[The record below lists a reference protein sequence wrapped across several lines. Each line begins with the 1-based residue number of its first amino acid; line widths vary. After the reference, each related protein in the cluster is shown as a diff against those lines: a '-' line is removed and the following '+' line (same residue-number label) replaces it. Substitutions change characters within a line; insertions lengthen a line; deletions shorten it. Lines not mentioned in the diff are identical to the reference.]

1 MKAPIIEI
9 FSSFQG
15 EGLLIGQ
22 RQIFVRFAGCNLNCN
37 YCDTGDSKSEKS
49 GVLMT
54 PQEVTDEINKIVTPD
69 CKAISFTGGEPSLY
83 PEFISEVSK
92 NFDLDIMLETNGTLP
107 DNIDLIDELDLVSL
121 DIKLPEHFDGD
132 FDEEIFL
139 NEIKS
144 LNLLISKSINVYC
157 KVVILP
163 STKIKSFKEV
173 VEKLSENISNKSDLK
188 IIIQPSS
195 PLGEWKDINFKL
207 FEFSEVV
214 GQYFDVSTIPQIHK
228 ILDIEWIFL
237 FLILDFIFKIAI
249 VK

>member
-15 EGLLIGQ
+15 EGLWIGE

-37 YCDTGDSKSEKS
+37 YCDTNDSKSTKS
-49 GVLMT
+49 GILMT
-54 PQEVTDEINKIVTPD
+54 PQEVLEEINKILTPD
-69 CKAISFTGGEPSLY
+69 CKTISFTGGEPSLY

-92 NFDLDIMLETNGTLP
+92 STDLNIMLETNGTLP
-107 DNIDLIDELDLVSL
+107 ENIDSIERLDMVSL
-121 DIKLPEHFDGD
+121 DIKLPEHFDGE
-132 FDEEIFL
+132 FDESIFL

-144 LNLLISKSINVYC
+144 LNLLIAKCINVYC

-173 VEKLSENISNKSDLK
+173 VEKLSQNISNKSNLK

-214 GQYFDVSTIPQIHK
+214 GQYFEVSTIPQIHK
-228 ILDIEWIFL
+228 ILDIE
-237 FLILDFIFKIAI
+237 
-249 VK
+249 

>member
-15 EGLLIGQ
+15 EGLLIGE

-37 YCDTGDSKSEKS
+37 YCDTNDSKSEKS
-49 GVLMT
+49 GTLMT
-54 PQEVTDEINKIVTPD
+54 PNEVIEEINKIITPD
-69 CKAISFTGGEPSLY
+69 CRTISFTGGEPSLY
-83 PEFISEVSK
+83 PDFISEVSD
-92 NFDLDIMLETNGTLP
+92 NFDLKIMLETNGTLP
-107 DNIDLIDELDLVSL
+107 ENIDSIRKLDIVSL

-132 FDEEIFL
+132 FDNSIFL

-144 LNLLISKSINVYC
+144 LNLLITKSINVYC

-173 VEKLSENISNKSDLK
+173 VEKLSQNISNKSNLK

-195 PLGEWKDINFKL
+195 PLEEWKDINFKL

-214 GQYFDVSTIPQIHK
+214 GQYFEVSTIPQIHK
-228 ILDIEWIFL
+228 ILDIE
-237 FLILDFIFKIAI
+237 
-249 VK
+249 

>member
-1 MKAPIIEI
+1 MMKAPIIEI

-15 EGLLIGQ
+15 EGLLIGE

-37 YCDTGDSKSEKS
+37 YCDTNDSKSEKS

-54 PQEVTDEINKIVTPD
+54 PDEVVSEIEKLITPD
-69 CKAISFTGGEPSLY
+69 CKSISFTGGEPSLY
-83 PEFISEVSK
+83 PQFISEVAK
-92 NFDLDIMLETNGTLP
+92 NFNLKIMLETNGTLP
-107 DNIDLIDELDLVSL
+107 ENINSIDKLDIVSL

-132 FDEEIFL
+132 FDNSIFL

-144 LNLLISKSINVYC
+144 LNLLITKSINVYC

-163 STKIKSFKEV
+163 STKIKSFKGV
-173 VEKLSENISNKSDLK
+173 VEKLSQNISNKSNLK

-214 GQYFDVSTIPQIHK
+214 GQYFEVSTIPQIHK
-228 ILDIEWIFL
+228 ILDIE
-237 FLILDFIFKIAI
+237 
-249 VK
+249 

>member
-15 EGLLIGQ
+15 EGLLIGE

-37 YCDTGDSKSEKS
+37 YCDTNDSKSAKS
-49 GVLMT
+49 GTLMT
-54 PQEVTDEINKIVTPD
+54 PEEVTKEIEKLITPD
-69 CKAISFTGGEPSLY
+69 CKTISFTGGEPSLY
-83 PEFISEVSK
+83 PEFISEVSE
-92 NFDLDIMLETNGTLP
+92 NFNLKIMLETNGTLP
-107 DNIDLIDELDLVSL
+107 ENIDLIKKLDIVSL

-132 FDEEIFL
+132 FDNSIFI

-144 LNLLISKSINVYC
+144 LNLLIIKSINVYC

-173 VEKLSENISNKSDLK
+173 VEKLSKNISNKSNLK

-195 PLGEWKDINFKL
+195 PLEEWKDINFKL

-214 GQYFDVSTIPQIHK
+214 GQYFEVSTIPQIHK
-228 ILDIEWIFL
+228 ILDVE
-237 FLILDFIFKIAI
+237 
-249 VK
+249 

>member
-1 MKAPIIEI
+1 
-9 FSSFQG
+9 
-15 EGLLIGQ
+15 
-22 RQIFVRFAGCNLNCN
+22 
-37 YCDTGDSKSEKS
+37 
-49 GVLMT
+49 MT
-54 PQEVTDEINKIVTPD
+54 PEEVIEEINEILTPD
-69 CKAISFTGGEPSLY
+69 CKSISFTGGEPSLY
-83 PEFISEVSK
+83 PEFISEVSRHT
-92 NFDLDIMLETNGTLP
+92 DLNIMLETNGTLP
-107 DNIDLIDELDLVSL
+107 DKISSIEKLDMVSL

-132 FDEEIFL
+132 FDNSIFL

-144 LNLLISKSINVYC
+144 LNLLIINSINVYC

-173 VEKLSENISNKSDLK
+173 VEKLSQNISNKSNLK

-228 ILDIEWIFL
+228 ILDIE
-237 FLILDFIFKIAI
+237 
-249 VK
+249 

>member
-15 EGLLIGQ
+15 EGLLIGE

-37 YCDTGDSKSEKS
+37 YCDTNDSKSEKS

-54 PQEVTDEINKIVTPD
+54 PEDVSREIRKLLTPD
-69 CKAISFTGGEPSLY
+69 CKTISFTGGEPSLY
-83 PEFISEVSK
+83 PEFISEVSQ

-107 DNIDLIDELDLVSL
+107 EKIDSIRKLDMVSL

-132 FDEEIFL
+132 FDESIFI
-139 NEIKS
+139 NEVKS
-144 LNLLISKSINVYC
+144 LNLLMAKSINVYC

-163 STKIKSFKEV
+163 STKIESFKGV
-173 VEKLSENISNKSDLK
+173 VEKLSKNISNKSNLK

-214 GQYFDVSTIPQIHK
+214 GQYFEVSTIPQIHK
-228 ILDIEWIFL
+228 ILDIE
-237 FLILDFIFKIAI
+237 
-249 VK
+249 

>member
-15 EGLLIGQ
+15 EGLLIGE

-37 YCDTGDSKSEKS
+37 YCDTNGSKSEKS

-54 PQEVTDEINKIVTPD
+54 PDEVVSEIEKLITPD
-69 CKAISFTGGEPSLY
+69 CKSISFTGGEPSLY
-83 PEFISEVSK
+83 PDFISQVGK
-92 NFDLDIMLETNGTLP
+92 NFNLKIMLETNGTMP
-107 DNIDLIDELDLVSL
+107 DNIDSIEKLDIVSL

-132 FDEEIFL
+132 FDNSIFL

-144 LNLLISKSINVYC
+144 LNLLITKSINVYC

-173 VEKLSENISNKSDLK
+173 VEKLSQNISSKSNLK

-214 GQYFDVSTIPQIHK
+214 GQYFEVSTIPQIHK
-228 ILDIEWIFL
+228 ILDIE
-237 FLILDFIFKIAI
+237 
-249 VK
+249 

>member
-15 EGLLIGQ
+15 EGLLIGE

-37 YCDTGDSKSEKS
+37 YCDTNDSKSERS
-49 GVLMT
+49 GTLMT
-54 PQEVTDEINKIVTPD
+54 PQEVTEEINRLLTPD
-69 CKAISFTGGEPSLY
+69 CKTISFTGGEPSLY
-83 PEFISEVSK
+83 PDFISEVSK
-92 NFDLDIMLETNGTLP
+92 NFNLNIMLETNGTLP
-107 DNIDLIDELDLVSL
+107 DNIDLIEKLDMVSL

-132 FDEEIFL
+132 FNQEIFL

-144 LNLLISKSINVYC
+144 VNLLMAKSINVYC

-173 VEKLSENISNKSDLK
+173 VEKLSENISSKSNLK

-195 PLGEWKDINFKL
+195 PLGEWKDINSKL

-214 GQYFDVSTIPQIHK
+214 GQYFEVSTIPQIHK
-228 ILDIEWIFL
+228 ILDIE
-237 FLILDFIFKIAI
+237 
-249 VK
+249 

>member
-37 YCDTGDSKSEKS
+37 YCDTNDSKSEKS
-49 GVLMT
+49 GKLMT
-54 PQEVTDEINKIVTPD
+54 PEMVTEEINKILTPD

-83 PEFISEVSK
+83 PDFINEVGK
-92 NFDLDIMLETNGTLP
+92 NFNLSIMLETNGTLP
-107 DNIDLIDELDLVSL
+107 DNIDLLNKLDIVSL

-144 LNLLISKSINVYC
+144 LNLLREKSINVYC

-173 VEKLSENISNKSDLK
+173 VEKLSENISSKSNLK

-195 PLGEWKDINFKL
+195 PLGEWKNINYKL

-214 GQYFDVSTIPQIHK
+214 GQYFEVSTIPQIHK
-228 ILDIEWIFL
+228 ILDIE
-237 FLILDFIFKIAI
+237 
-249 VK
+249 

>member
-49 GVLMT
+49 GELMT
-54 PQEVTDEINKIVTPD
+54 PEEVAAKIKEIRTAD
-69 CKAISFTGGEPSLY
+69 CNTVSFTGGEPSLY
-83 PEFISEVSK
+83 PEFISEVSTLV
-92 NFDLDIMLETNGTLP
+92 DMDIMLETNGTLP
-107 DNIDLIDELDLVSL
+107 DNIDLIKKLDIVSL

-132 FDEEIFL
+132 FDEQIFL

-144 LNLLISKSINVYC
+144 LNLLIEKSINVYC

-163 STKIKSFKEV
+163 STKIKSFKGV
-173 VEKLSENISNKSDLK
+173 VEKLSENISSKSNLK

-214 GQYFDVSTIPQIHK
+214 GQYFEVSTIPQIHK
-228 ILDIEWIFL
+228 ILDIE
-237 FLILDFIFKIAI
+237 
-249 VK
+249 

>member
-37 YCDTGDSKSEKS
+37 YCDTNDSKSEKS
-49 GVLMT
+49 GKLMT
-54 PQEVTDEINKIVTPD
+54 PEMVTEEINKILTPD

-83 PEFISEVSK
+83 PDFINEVSK
-92 NFDLDIMLETNGTLP
+92 NFNLSIMLETNGTLP
-107 DNIDLIDELDLVSL
+107 DNIDLLNKLDIVSL

-144 LNLLISKSINVYC
+144 LNLLREKSINVYC
-157 KVVILP
+157 NVVILP

-173 VEKLSENISNKSDLK
+173 VEKLSENISSKSNLK

-195 PLGEWKDINFKL
+195 PLGEWKNINYRL

-214 GQYFDVSTIPQIHK
+214 GQYFEVSTIPQIHK
-228 ILDIEWIFL
+228 ILDIE
-237 FLILDFIFKIAI
+237 
-249 VK
+249 

>member
-22 RQIFVRFAGCNLNCN
+22 RQIFVRFAGCNLDCN
-37 YCDTGDSKSEKS
+37 YCDTNDSKSEQS
-49 GVLMT
+49 GKLMT
-54 PQEVTDEINKIVTPD
+54 PEIVSEEINQILTPD
-69 CKAISFTGGEPSLY
+69 CKTISFTGGEPSLY
-83 PEFISEVSK
+83 PDFINEVSK
-92 NFDLDIMLETNGTLP
+92 NFNLNIMLETNGTLP
-107 DNIDLIDELDLVSL
+107 DNIDLIDKLDVVSL

-132 FDEEIFL
+132 FNQEIFF

-144 LNLLISKSINVYC
+144 LNLLMAKSINVYC

-173 VEKLSENISNKSDLK
+173 VEKLSENISNKSNLK

-195 PLGEWKDINFKL
+195 PLGEWKNINYRL

-214 GQYFDVSTIPQIHK
+214 GQYFEVSTIPQIHR
-228 ILDIEWIFL
+228 ILDIE
-237 FLILDFIFKIAI
+237 
-249 VK
+249 

>member
-1 MKAPIIEI
+1 MKAPVIEI

-15 EGLLIGQ
+15 EGLLIGE

-37 YCDTGDSKSEKS
+37 YCDTNDSKSEKS
-49 GVLMT
+49 GTLMT
-54 PQEVTDEINKIVTPD
+54 PGEVSDEIEKLITPD
-69 CKAISFTGGEPSLY
+69 CRTISFTGGEPSLY
-83 PEFISEVSK
+83 PDFINEVSR
-92 NFDLDIMLETNGTLP
+92 NFDLKIMLETNGTLP
-107 DNIDLIDELDLVSL
+107 DNILSIEKLDMVSL

-132 FDEEIFL
+132 FDNSIFL

-144 LNLLISKSINVYC
+144 LNLLIINSINVYC

-214 GQYFDVSTIPQIHK
+214 GQYFEVSTIPQIHK
-228 ILDIEWIFL
+228 ILDIE
-237 FLILDFIFKIAI
+237 
-249 VK
+249 

>member
-15 EGLLIGQ
+15 EGLLIGE

-37 YCDTGDSKSEKS
+37 YCDTNDSKSEKS
-49 GVLMT
+49 GTLMT
-54 PQEVTDEINKIVTPD
+54 PDEVTEEINKLITPD
-69 CKAISFTGGEPSLY
+69 CKTISFTGGEPSLY
-83 PEFISEVSK
+83 PDFISEVSK
-92 NFDLDIMLETNGTLP
+92 KFNLNIMLETNGTLP
-107 DNIDLIDELDLVSL
+107 DNIDLIEKLDVVSL

-132 FDEEIFL
+132 FDDEIFL

-144 LNLLISKSINVYC
+144 LNLLIEKSINVYC

-173 VEKLSENISNKSDLK
+173 VEKLSQNISNKSNLK

-214 GQYFDVSTIPQIHK
+214 GQYFEVSTIPQIHK
-228 ILDIEWIFL
+228 ILDIE
-237 FLILDFIFKIAI
+237 
-249 VK
+249 

>member
-37 YCDTGDSKSEKS
+37 YCDTNDSKSEKT
-49 GVLMT
+49 GKLMT
-54 PQEVTDEINKIVTPD
+54 PQQVTDEINKLLTPD
-69 CKAISFTGGEPSLY
+69 CRTISFTGGEPSLY
-83 PEFISEVSK
+83 PDFINEVSK
-92 NFDLDIMLETNGTLP
+92 LTELNIMLETNGTLP
-107 DNIDLIDELDLVSL
+107 DNIDLIDRLDMVSL

-132 FDEEIFL
+132 FDVEIFS

-144 LNLLISKSINVYC
+144 LNLLMAKSINVYC

-173 VEKLSENISNKSDLK
+173 IKKLSDNISSKSNLQ

-195 PLGEWKDINFKL
+195 PLTEWKDLNFKL
-207 FEFSEVV
+207 FEFSEIV
-214 GQYFDVSTIPQIHK
+214 GQYFEVSTIPQIHK
-228 ILDIEWIFL
+228 ILDIE
-237 FLILDFIFKIAI
+237 
-249 VK
+249 